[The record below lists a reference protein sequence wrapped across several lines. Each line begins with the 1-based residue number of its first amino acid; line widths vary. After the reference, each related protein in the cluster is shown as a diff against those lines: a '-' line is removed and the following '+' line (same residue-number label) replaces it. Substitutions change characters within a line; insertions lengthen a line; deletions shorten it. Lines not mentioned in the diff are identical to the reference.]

1 MARHDAIYVSEVL
14 HNKTSVGSSR
24 NCSFFEAIFGYC
36 IMLQKK
42 PTTVFFFISTRKWIG
57 KSSLSKLYGFF
68 LYLLYFEAFFGNSN
82 MLWKKPRQLYF
93 TSLTLFFT
101 SLLEDGR
108 ENSKEVLQT
117 PPLPPGGVQSMICP
131 SGDHPKAKT
140 FPTTSHMTLQLSQFL
155 RSSVAL
161 GECK

>member
-1 MARHDAIYVSEVL
+1 MTAEVKHL
-14 HNKTSVGSSR
+14 FTYP
-24 NCSFFEAIFGYC
+24 NCLA
-36 IMLQKK
+36 L
-42 PTTVFFFISTRKWIG
+42 TTAFIFISTRNWIG
-57 KSSLSKLYGFF
+57 KSSFCKLYGFF
-68 LYLLYFEAFFGNSN
+68 LYLLYFEAIFGNSN
-82 MLWKKPRQLYF
+82 MLWKKPTQHYF

-140 FPTTSHMTLQLSQFL
+140 FPTTPHMTL
-155 RSSVAL
+155 
-161 GECK
+161 

>member
-1 MARHDAIYVSEVL
+1 MCIR
-14 HNKTSVGSSR
+14 SSTLP
-24 NCSFFEAIFGYC
+24 CCFFRWLSCYMGKA
-36 IMLQKK
+36 L
-42 PTTVFFFISTRKWIG
+42 TTAFIFISTRKWIG
-57 KSSLSKLYGFF
+57 KSSFCKLYGFF
-68 LYLLYFEAFFGNSN
+68 LYLLYFEAILGNLN
-82 MLWKKPRQLYF
+82 MLRKKPRQLYF

-140 FPTTSHMTLQLSQFL
+140 FPTTPHMTL
-155 RSSVAL
+155 
-161 GECK
+161 